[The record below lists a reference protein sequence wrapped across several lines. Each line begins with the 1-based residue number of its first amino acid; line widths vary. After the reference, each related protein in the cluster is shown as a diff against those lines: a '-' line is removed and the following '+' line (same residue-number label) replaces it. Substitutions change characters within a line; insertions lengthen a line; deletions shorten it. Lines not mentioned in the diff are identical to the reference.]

1 MEMGE
6 AAHEP
11 LKLGLAEAEDRQ
23 LIRILEQLF
32 VETTKRLLD
41 MRLEKTETL

>member
-11 LKLGLAEAEDRQ
+11 LKLSLPEAEDRQ
-23 LIRILEQLF
+23 LIKILEQLF
-32 VETTKRLLD
+32 VETAKRLLD
-41 MRLEKTETL
+41 MKLEKTETL